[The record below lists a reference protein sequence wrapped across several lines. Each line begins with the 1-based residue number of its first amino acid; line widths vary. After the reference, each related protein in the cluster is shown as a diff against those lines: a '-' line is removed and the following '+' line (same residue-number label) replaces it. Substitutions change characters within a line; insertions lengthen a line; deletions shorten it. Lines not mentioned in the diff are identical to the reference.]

1 MLHAAC
7 RRSLALAVLGIF
19 RWPWKGRAP
28 RKAKAAG
35 KSRRASRST
44 PSPLDDW
51 HSGRLSTLSSGLDW
65 SRCFVSVLFV
75 DSARSP
81 CYVRAR
87 LAQRLA
93 DAAAEWNG
101 MGRVLEFYACSTR
114 DEPDGSDGSGISELF
129 SEAGAVKD
137 SVSEFAENV
146 GIDEEELQQILR
158 KLGAGMWVALSQEA
172 LREHDVVIALDD
184 DAAAAVNDELVRQGL
199 PAGCMLLSDFEWQLL
214 HKKKAFLE
222 TNCADGSGERFLT
235 PAALQAMERH
245 AFEFGERL
253 ASKQPK
259 HIATLATGKGRP
271 SPLLCWFFALF
282 EFRSKASECRRPQCS
297 SLASQA
303 RRVGQKRRLACIVV
317 VPVAIAPRN
326 RAPTHT
332 HIRFLLL
339 VSTCAS
345 LREHAVLAACLCF
358 FATLSHVVYAS
369 KDSSVGDW
377 RRLHA
382 ALMQGSWGLVWFLF
396 LSWQARASA
405 RLFAMVS
412 LG

>member
-1 MLHAAC
+1 MAARECAWVPTSTSSCKLQVGHAPPGRSSQRRRRSLPRRKGWLTSLNASP
-7 RRSLALAVLGIF
+7 RDEAPKLRSLALAVLGIF

-245 AFEFGERL
+245 AFEFGEHRSVADL
-253 ASKQPK
+253 NVPPWPLKPVG
-259 HIATLATGKGRP
+259 LGK
-271 SPLLCWFFALF
+271 
-282 EFRSKASECRRPQCS
+282 
-297 SLASQA
+297 
-303 RRVGQKRRLACIVV
+303 
-317 VPVAIAPRN
+317 N
-326 RAPTHT
+326 
-332 HIRFLLL
+332 
-339 VSTCAS
+339 
-345 LREHAVLAACLCF
+345 
-358 FATLSHVVYAS
+358 
-369 KDSSVGDW
+369 DSSVGDW

-396 LSWQARASA
+396 LSWQANYSNPLSRAYDI
-405 RLFAMVS
+405 
-412 LG
+412 